1 MFTAKNRVERDGF
14 LIAYE
19 GETMTDAEAARRGL
33 IDGDAD
39 AADGADVF
47 SVGTPPAVVNPPI
60 DDAWAEA
67 AGMSVEDCIALWGS
81 NPSALL
87 EAIVSNL
94 TAGNDPDGGGNDDGA
109 NDPDGENATGD
120 STDAANDPDGANAA
134 DGATAGNDPDA
145 NAAKP
150 SKEALRKECEARGIK
165 APKNATIAQLEALLE
180 D

>member
-33 IDGDAD
+33 IDGEAC

-47 SVGTPPAVVNPPI
+47 SVGTPSAVVNPPI

-67 AGMSVEDCIALWGS
+67 AGMSVDECISLWES
-81 NPSALL
+81 DPSALL
-87 EAIVSNL
+87 EAIVANL
-94 TAGNDPDGGGNDDGA
+94 TAASVPNDDGSAATGNDPDDG
-109 NDPDGENATGD
+109 
-120 STDAANDPDGANAA
+120 TDAANDPDGSNAA
-134 DGATAGNDPDA
+134 DGAATGNDTDA

-150 SKEALRKECEARGIK
+150 SKEELRKECEARGIK